1 MIRIIGDLRKEKFMN
16 YYKEIK
22 NLIEEKEVNDKVRYL
37 ESNKETIKI
46 YYEIGRLLIKAQGGE
61 EKAKYG
67 DGLIKKW
74 SEKLTKEY
82 GNGYSEKN
90 LKRMRKFYIY
100 FKNEKRSTL
109 LTQLSWSHWNYI
121 LSFKNENERN
131 YYINRCIQNNLSVR
145 GLINEIKT
153 KSFDRLSYADKKH
166 IKLITD
172 KETSLDIK
180 DMIHDPILIN
190 IDSKEKMSEKILKK
204 YILKEL
210 EHFFLELGTGFTFV
224 GSEYKLSYDNKN
236 YYVDLLLFNYK
247 LNRFIVC
254 ELKLDSVN
262 ARDIGQTLNYIKII
276 DKTLKEKNH
285 KNTIGIIVSKRNDKF
300 ILEYVSDLS
309 LMFTTYKLENNLKKA
324 TA

>member
-1 MIRIIGDLRKEKFMN
+1 MN

-37 ESNKETIKI
+37 ESNKETIKT

-82 GNGYSEKN
+82 ENNYSYRN
-90 LKRMRKFYIY
+90 LNYMRKFYTY
-100 FKNEKRSTL
+100 FKKVNTL
-109 LTQLSWSHWNYI
+109 CSQFNLSWSHYRY
-121 LSFKNENERN
+121 LLKFDNENERN

-153 KSFDRLSYADKKH
+153 KSFDRLSY
-166 IKLITD
+166 
-172 KETSLDIK
+172 
-180 DMIHDPILIN
+180 
-190 IDSKEKMSEKILKK
+190 
-204 YILKEL
+204 
-210 EHFFLELGTGFTFV
+210 
-224 GSEYKLSYDNKN
+224 DNKN

-254 ELKLDSVN
+254 ELKLNSVN

-276 DKTLKEKNH
+276 DKTLKKR
-285 KNTIGIIVSKRNDKF
+285 IIKIR
-300 ILEYVSDLS
+300 
-309 LMFTTYKLENNLKKA
+309 
-324 TA
+324 

>member
-1 MIRIIGDLRKEKFMN
+1 MN

-37 ESNKETIKI
+37 ESNKETIKT
-46 YYEIGRLLIKAQGGE
+46 YYEIGRFLIKAQGGE

-67 DGLIKKW
+67 NGLIKKW

-82 GNGYSEKN
+82 GNGYKIAN
-90 LKRMRKFYIY
+90 LKNMRKFYIMFRKSY
-100 FKNEKRSTL
+100 TACSQYN
-109 LTQLSWSHWNYI
+109 LSWSHYKY
-121 LSFKNENERN
+121 LLKFDNENERN

-153 KSFDRLSYADKKH
+153 KSFDRLSYADKKN

-190 IDSKEKMSEKILKK
+190 INSKEKTSEKVLKK

-254 ELKLDSVN
+254 ELKLNSVN

-309 LMFTTYKLENNLKKA
+309 LMLTTYKLENNLKKA

>member
-1 MIRIIGDLRKEKFMN
+1 MN

-37 ESNKETIKI
+37 ESNKETIKT

-82 GNGYSEKN
+82 GNGYKIAN
-90 LKRMRKFYIY
+90 LKNMRKFYIMFRKSY
-100 FKNEKRSTL
+100 TACSQSN
-109 LTQLSWSHWNYI
+109 LSWSHYKY
-121 LSFKNENERN
+121 LLKFDNENERN

-153 KSFDRLSYADKKH
+153 KSFDRLSYADKKN

-190 IDSKEKMSEKILKK
+190 IDDNEKISEKVLKK

-236 YYVDLLLFNYK
+236 YYVDLLLFNTE
-247 LNRFIVC
+247 LNRYIVC
-254 ELKLDSVN
+254 ELKLGEIKP
-262 ARDIGQTLNYIKII
+262 RDVTQTKVYMMLTGKF
-276 DKTLKEKNH
+276 LKRRFHNE
-285 KNTIGIIVSKRNDKF
+285 TIGIIITRKNGKLA
-300 ILEYVSDLS
+300 LEYVSDPNI
-309 LMFTTYKLENNLKKA
+309 FVTTYRLSNKVLTNI
-324 TA
+324 

>member
-1 MIRIIGDLRKEKFMN
+1 MN

-37 ESNKETIKI
+37 ESNKETIKT

-82 GNGYSEKN
+82 GNGYKIAN
-90 LKRMRKFYIY
+90 LKNMRKFYIMFRKSY
-100 FKNEKRSTL
+100 TACSQSN
-109 LTQLSWSHWNYI
+109 LSWSHYKY
-121 LSFKNENERN
+121 LLKFDNENERN

-153 KSFDRLSYADKKH
+153 KSFDRLSYADTKN
-166 IKLITD
+166 IKLIID

-190 IDSKEKMSEKILKK
+190 IDDNEKISEKVLKK

-236 YYVDLLLFNYK
+236 YYVDLLLFNTE
-247 LNRFIVC
+247 LNRYIVC
-254 ELKLDSVN
+254 ELKLGEIKPGDV
-262 ARDIGQTLNYIKII
+262 AQTKVYMMLT
-276 DKTLKEKNH
+276 DKFLKRRFHNE
-285 KNTIGIIVSKRNDKF
+285 TIGIIITRKNGKLA
-300 ILEYVSDLS
+300 LEYVSDPNI
-309 LMFTTYKLENNLKKA
+309 FVTTYRLSSKVLTNI
-324 TA
+324 

>member
-1 MIRIIGDLRKEKFMN
+1 MN

-37 ESNKETIKI
+37 ESNKETIKT
-46 YYEIGRLLIKAQGGE
+46 YYEIGRLLIEAQDGE

-74 SEKLTKEY
+74 SSELSREY
-82 GNGYSEKN
+82 GKGYNLTN
-90 LKRMRKFYIY
+90 LKNMRQLYLIIK
-100 FKNEKRSTL
+100 KSRTSCDQLTL
-109 LTQLSWSHWNYI
+109 TWSHWRY
-121 LSFKNENERN
+121 LLPLKNENERN

-190 IDSKEKMSEKILKK
+190 IDDNEKISEKVLKK

-254 ELKLDSVN
+254 ELKLNSVN
-262 ARDIGQTLNYIKII
+262 SRDIGQTLNYIKII

-285 KNTIGIIVSKRNDKF
+285 KNTIGIIVSKRNNKF
-300 ILEYVSDLS
+300 FLEYVSDLS
-309 LMFTTYKLENNLKKA
+309 LMLTTYKLENNLKKA

>member
-1 MIRIIGDLRKEKFMN
+1 MN

-37 ESNKETIKI
+37 ESNKETIKT
-46 YYEIGRLLIKAQGGE
+46 YYEIGRLLIEAQDGE

-74 SEKLTKEY
+74 SSELSREY
-82 GNGYSEKN
+82 GKGYNLTN
-90 LKRMRKFYIY
+90 LKNMRQLYLIIK
-100 FKNEKRSTL
+100 KSRTSCDQLTL
-109 LTQLSWSHWNYI
+109 TWSHWRY
-121 LSFKNENERN
+121 LLPLKNENERN

-190 IDSKEKMSEKILKK
+190 IDDNEKISEKVLKK

-236 YYVDLLLFNYK
+236 YYVDLLLFNTE
-247 LNRFIVC
+247 LNRYIVC
-254 ELKLDSVN
+254 ELKLGEIKMGDV
-262 ARDIGQTLNYIKII
+262 AQTKVYMMLT
-276 DKTLKEKNH
+276 DKFLKRSFHNE
-285 KNTIGIIVSKRNDKF
+285 TIGIIITRKNGKLA
-300 ILEYVSDLS
+300 LEYVSDPNI
-309 LMFTTYKLENNLKKA
+309 FITTYRLSNNVL
-324 TA
+324 TNI

>member
-37 ESNKETIKI
+37 ESNKETIKT

-74 SEKLTKEY
+74 SSELSREY
-82 GNGYSEKN
+82 GKGYNLTN
-90 LKRMRKFYIY
+90 LKNMRQLYLIIK
-100 FKNEKRSTL
+100 KSRTPCDQLTL
-109 LTQLSWSHWNYI
+109 TWSHWRY
-121 LSFKNENERN
+121 LLPLKNENERN

-190 IDSKEKMSEKILKK
+190 IDDNEKISEKVLKK

-236 YYVDLLLFNYK
+236 YYVDLLLFNIE
-247 LNRFIVC
+247 LNRYIVC
-254 ELKLDSVN
+254 ELKLGEIKPG
-262 ARDIGQTLNYIKII
+262 DIAQTKVYMMLT
-276 DKTLKEKNH
+276 DKFLKRRFHNE
-285 KNTIGIIVSKRNDKF
+285 TIGIIITRKNGKLA
-300 ILEYVSDLS
+300 LEYVSDPNI
-309 LMFTTYKLENNLKKA
+309 FITTYRLSNKVLTNI
-324 TA
+324 

>member
-1 MIRIIGDLRKEKFMN
+1 MCLN
-16 YYKEIK
+16 YLSTFSIS
-22 NLIEEKEVNDKVRYL
+22 LHWRYL
-37 ESNKETIKI
+37 
-46 YYEIGRLLIKAQGGE
+46 LPL
-61 EKAKYG
+61 
-67 DGLIKKW
+67 
-74 SEKLTKEY
+74 
-82 GNGYSEKN
+82 
-90 LKRMRKFYIY
+90 
-100 FKNEKRSTL
+100 
-109 LTQLSWSHWNYI
+109 
-121 LSFKNENERN
+121 KNENERN

-153 KSFDRLSYADKKH
+153 KSFDRLSYADKKN

-180 DMIHDPILIN
+180 AMARDPILIN
-190 IDSKEKMSEKILKK
+190 IDSKEKMSEKVLKK

-210 EHFFLELGTGFTFV
+210 EHFFLELGTGFTFAL
-224 GSEYKLSYDNKN
+224 SEYKLSYDNKN

-254 ELKLDSVN
+254 ELKLNSVN

-285 KNTIGIIVSKRNDKF
+285 KNTIGIIVSKRNNKF

-309 LMFTTYKLENNLKKA
+309 LMLTTYKLENNLKKLWHKLMP
-324 TA
+324 

>member
-1 MIRIIGDLRKEKFMN
+1 MN

-37 ESNKETIKI
+37 ESNKETIKT

-82 GNGYSEKN
+82 GNNYSYRN
-90 LKRMRKFYIY
+90 LNYMRKFYTY
-100 FKNEKRSTL
+100 FKKVNTVCS
-109 LTQLSWSHWNYI
+109 QSNLSWSHYKY
-121 LSFKNENERN
+121 LLKFDNENERN

-153 KSFDRLSYADKKH
+153 KSFDRLSYADKKN

-190 IDSKEKMSEKILKK
+190 INSKEKMSEKVLKK

-210 EHFFLELGTGFTFV
+210 EHFFLELGTGFTFAL
-224 GSEYKLSYDNKN
+224 SEYKLSYDNKN

-254 ELKLDSVN
+254 ELKLNSVN

-309 LMFTTYKLENNLKKA
+309 LMLTTYKLENNFKKA

>member
-1 MIRIIGDLRKEKFMN
+1 MVRIIDDLRKESFMN

-37 ESNKETIKI
+37 ESNKETIKT

-67 DGLIKKW
+67 NGLIKKW

-82 GNGYSEKN
+82 GNGYKIAN
-90 LKRMRKFYIY
+90 LKNMRKFYIMFRKSY
-100 FKNEKRSTL
+100 TACSQSN
-109 LTQLSWSHWNYI
+109 LSWSHYKY
-121 LSFKNENERN
+121 LLKFDNENERN

-153 KSFDRLSYADKKH
+153 KSFDRLSYADKKN

-190 IDSKEKMSEKILKK
+190 IDDNEKISEKVLKK

-236 YYVDLLLFNYK
+236 YYVDLLLFNTE
-247 LNRFIVC
+247 LNRYIVC
-254 ELKLDSVN
+254 ELKLGEIKPGDV
-262 ARDIGQTLNYIKII
+262 AQTKVYMMLT
-276 DKTLKEKNH
+276 DKFLKRRFHNE
-285 KNTIGIIVSKRNDKF
+285 TIGIIITRKNGKLA
-300 ILEYVSDLS
+300 LEYVSDPNI
-309 LMFTTYKLENNLKKA
+309 FVTTYRLSNKVLTNI
-324 TA
+324 

>member
-1 MIRIIGDLRKEKFMN
+1 MN

-37 ESNKETIKI
+37 ESNKETIKT
-46 YYEIGRLLIKAQGGE
+46 YYEIGRLLIEAQDGE

-74 SEKLTKEY
+74 SSELSREY
-82 GNGYSEKN
+82 GKGYNLTN
-90 LKRMRKFYIY
+90 LKNMRQLYLIIK
-100 FKNEKRSTL
+100 KSRTSCDQLTL
-109 LTQLSWSHWNYI
+109 TWSHWRY
-121 LSFKNENERN
+121 LLPLKNENERN

-190 IDSKEKMSEKILKK
+190 IDDNEKISEK
-204 YILKEL
+204 
-210 EHFFLELGTGFTFV
+210 V
-224 GSEYKLSYDNKN
+224 
-236 YYVDLLLFNYK
+236 
-247 LNRFIVC
+247 
-254 ELKLDSVN
+254 
-262 ARDIGQTLNYIKII
+262 
-276 DKTLKEKNH
+276 
-285 KNTIGIIVSKRNDKF
+285 
-300 ILEYVSDLS
+300 
-309 LMFTTYKLENNLKKA
+309 
-324 TA
+324 

>member
-1 MIRIIGDLRKEKFMN
+1 MVRIIDDLRKESFMN

-37 ESNKETIKI
+37 ESNKETIKT

-82 GNGYSEKN
+82 GNGYKIAN
-90 LKRMRKFYIY
+90 LKNMRKFYIMFRKSY
-100 FKNEKRSTL
+100 TACSQSN
-109 LTQLSWSHWNYI
+109 LSWSHYKY
-121 LSFKNENERN
+121 LLKFDNENERN

-153 KSFDRLSYADKKH
+153 KSFDRLSYADKKN

-190 IDSKEKMSEKILKK
+190 IDDNEKISEKVLKK

-210 EHFFLELGTGFTFV
+210 DHFFLELGTGFTFV

-236 YYVDLLLFNYK
+236 YYVDLLLFNTE
-247 LNRFIVC
+247 LNRYIVC
-254 ELKLDSVN
+254 ELKLGEIRPGDV
-262 ARDIGQTLNYIKII
+262 AQTKVYMMLT
-276 DKTLKEKNH
+276 DKFLKRRFHNE
-285 KNTIGIIVSKRNDKF
+285 TIGIIITRKNGKLA
-300 ILEYVSDLS
+300 LEYVSDPNI
-309 LMFTTYKLENNLKKA
+309 FVTTYRLSSKVLTNI
-324 TA
+324 

>member
-1 MIRIIGDLRKEKFMN
+1 MN

-22 NLIEEKEVNDKVRYL
+22 NLIEENEVNDKVRYL
-37 ESNKETIKI
+37 ESNKETIKT
-46 YYEIGRLLIKAQGGE
+46 YYEIGRLLIEAQDGE

-74 SEKLTKEY
+74 SSELSREY
-82 GNGYSEKN
+82 GKGYNLTN
-90 LKRMRKFYIY
+90 LKNMRQLYLIIK
-100 FKNEKRSTL
+100 KSRTSCDQLTL
-109 LTQLSWSHWNYI
+109 TWSHWRY
-121 LSFKNENERN
+121 LLPLKNENERN

-190 IDSKEKMSEKILKK
+190 IDDNEKISEKVLKK

-236 YYVDLLLFNYK
+236 YYVDLLLFNTE
-247 LNRFIVC
+247 LNRYIVC
-254 ELKLDSVN
+254 ELKLGEIKP
-262 ARDIGQTLNYIKII
+262 RDVTQTKVYMMLT
-276 DKTLKEKNH
+276 DKFLKRRFHNE
-285 KNTIGIIVSKRNDKF
+285 TIGIIITRKNGKLA
-300 ILEYVSDLS
+300 LEYVSDPNI
-309 LMFTTYKLENNLKKA
+309 FVTTYRLSNKVLTNI
-324 TA
+324 

>member
-1 MIRIIGDLRKEKFMN
+1 MN

-37 ESNKETIKI
+37 ESNKETIKT
-46 YYEIGRLLIKAQGGE
+46 YYEIGRLLIEAQDGE

-74 SEKLTKEY
+74 SSELSREY
-82 GNGYSEKN
+82 GKGYNLTN
-90 LKRMRKFYIY
+90 LKNMRQLYLIIK
-100 FKNEKRSTL
+100 KSRTPCDQLTL
-109 LTQLSWSHWNYI
+109 TWSHWRY
-121 LSFKNENERN
+121 LLPLKNENERN

-172 KETSLDIK
+172 KETSFDIK

-190 IDSKEKMSEKILKK
+190 IDDNEKISEK

-236 YYVDLLLFNYK
+236 YYVDLLLFNTE
-247 LNRFIVC
+247 LNRYIVC
-254 ELKLDSVN
+254 ELKLGEIKPGDV
-262 ARDIGQTLNYIKII
+262 AQTKVYMMLT
-276 DKTLKEKNH
+276 DKFLKRRFHNE
-285 KNTIGIIVSKRNDKF
+285 TIGIIITRKNGKLA
-300 ILEYVSDLS
+300 LEYVSDPNI
-309 LMFTTYKLENNLKKA
+309 FVTTYRLSNKVLTNI
-324 TA
+324 

>member
-1 MIRIIGDLRKEKFMN
+1 MN

-37 ESNKETIKI
+37 ESNKETIKT

-82 GNGYSEKN
+82 GNGYKIAN
-90 LKRMRKFYIY
+90 LKNMRKFYIMFRKSY
-100 FKNEKRSTL
+100 TACSQSNL
-109 LTQLSWSHWNYI
+109 LWSHYKY
-121 LSFKNENERN
+121 LLKFDNENERN

-153 KSFDRLSYADKKH
+153 KSFDRLSYADKKN

-190 IDSKEKMSEKILKK
+190 IDNKEKMSEKILKK

-254 ELKLDSVN
+254 ELKLNSVN

-309 LMFTTYKLENNLKKA
+309 LMLTTYKLENNFKKA

>member
-1 MIRIIGDLRKEKFMN
+1 MN

-37 ESNKETIKI
+37 ESNKETIKT
-46 YYEIGRLLIKAQGGE
+46 YYEIGRLLIEAQDGE

-74 SEKLTKEY
+74 SSELSREY
-82 GNGYSEKN
+82 GKGYNLTN
-90 LKRMRKFYIY
+90 LKNMRQLYLIIK
-100 FKNEKRSTL
+100 KSRTSCDQLTL
-109 LTQLSWSHWNYI
+109 TWSHWRY
-121 LSFKNENERN
+121 LLPLKNENERN

-190 IDSKEKMSEKILKK
+190 IDDNEKISEKVLKK

-236 YYVDLLLFNYK
+236 YYVDLLLFNTE
-247 LNRFIVC
+247 LNRYIVC
-254 ELKLDSVN
+254 ELKLGEIKP
-262 ARDIGQTLNYIKII
+262 RDVTQTKVYMILT
-276 DKTLKEKNH
+276 DKFLKRRFHNE
-285 KNTIGIIVSKRNDKF
+285 TIGIIITRKNGKLA
-300 ILEYVSDLS
+300 LEYVSDPNI
-309 LMFTTYKLENNLKKA
+309 FVTTYRLSNKVLTNI
-324 TA
+324 

>member
-22 NLIEEKEVNDKVRYL
+22 NLIEEKEVNDKFRYL
-37 ESNKETIKI
+37 ESNKENIKT
-46 YYEIGRLLIKAQGGE
+46 YYEIGRILIEAQGGE

-74 SEKLTKEY
+74 SSELSREY
-82 GNGYSEKN
+82 GKGYNLTN
-90 LKRMRKFYIY
+90 LKNMRQLYLIIK
-100 FKNEKRSTL
+100 KSRTPCDQLN
-109 LTQLSWSHWNYI
+109 LTWSHWRY
-121 LSFKNENERN
+121 LLPLKNENERN

-153 KSFDRLSYADKKH
+153 KSFNRLSYADKKH

-190 IDSKEKMSEKILKK
+190 IDQKEKMSERVLKK

-236 YYVDLLLFNYK
+236 YYVDLLLFNIE
-247 LNRFIVC
+247 LNRYIVC
-254 ELKLDSVN
+254 ELKLGEIKPGDV
-262 ARDIGQTLNYIKII
+262 AQTKVYMMLT
-276 DKTLKEKNH
+276 DKFLKRRFHNE
-285 KNTIGIIVSKRNDKF
+285 TIGIIITRKNGKLA
-300 ILEYVSDLS
+300 LEYVSDPNI
-309 LMFTTYKLENNLKKA
+309 FITTYRLSNKVLTNI
-324 TA
+324 

>member
-1 MIRIIGDLRKEKFMN
+1 MN

-37 ESNKETIKI
+37 ESNKETIKT
-46 YYEIGRLLIKAQGGE
+46 YYEIGRLLIEAQDGE

-74 SEKLTKEY
+74 SSELSREY
-82 GNGYSEKN
+82 GKGYNLTN
-90 LKRMRKFYIY
+90 LKNMRQLYLIIK
-100 FKNEKRSTL
+100 KSRTPCDQLTL
-109 LTQLSWSHWNYI
+109 TWSHWRY
-121 LSFKNENERN
+121 LLPLKNENERN

-190 IDSKEKMSEKILKK
+190 IDDNEKISEKVLKK

-236 YYVDLLLFNYK
+236 YYVDLLLFNTE
-247 LNRFIVC
+247 LNRYIVC
-254 ELKLDSVN
+254 ELKLSEIKPKDVT
-262 ARDIGQTLNYIKII
+262 QTKVYMMLTGKF
-276 DKTLKEKNH
+276 LKRRFHNK
-285 KNTIGIIVSKRNDKF
+285 TIGIIITRKNGKLA
-300 ILEYVSDLS
+300 LEYVSDPNI
-309 LMFTTYKLENNLKKA
+309 FVTTYRLYNKVLTNI
-324 TA
+324 

>member
-1 MIRIIGDLRKEKFMN
+1 MN

-22 NLIEEKEVNDKVRYL
+22 NLIEEKEVNDKFRYL
-37 ESNKETIKI
+37 ESNKETIKT
-46 YYEIGRLLIKAQGGE
+46 YYEIGRLLIEAQGGE

-74 SEKLTKEY
+74 SSELSREY
-82 GNGYSEKN
+82 GKGYNLTN
-90 LKRMRKFYIY
+90 LKNMRQLYLIIK
-100 FKNEKRSTL
+100 KSRTSCDQLTL
-109 LTQLSWSHWNYI
+109 TWSHWRY
-121 LSFKNENERN
+121 LLPLKNENERN

-166 IKLITD
+166 IKLIID

-190 IDSKEKMSEKILKK
+190 IDDNEKISEKVLKK

-254 ELKLDSVN
+254 ELKLNSVN

-309 LMFTTYKLENNLKKA
+309 LMLTTYKLENN
-324 TA
+324 

>member
-1 MIRIIGDLRKEKFMN
+1 MN

-37 ESNKETIKI
+37 ESNKETIKT
-46 YYEIGRLLIKAQGGE
+46 YYEIGRLLIEAQDGE

-74 SEKLTKEY
+74 SSELSREY
-82 GNGYSEKN
+82 GKGYNLTN
-90 LKRMRKFYIY
+90 LKNMRQLYLIIK
-100 FKNEKRSTL
+100 KSRTSCDQLTL
-109 LTQLSWSHWNYI
+109 TWSHWRY
-121 LSFKNENERN
+121 LLPLKNENERN

-172 KETSLDIK
+172 KKTSLDIK

-236 YYVDLLLFNYK
+236 YYVDLLLFNTE
-247 LNRFIVC
+247 LNRYIVC
-254 ELKLDSVN
+254 ELKLGEIKPKDVT
-262 ARDIGQTLNYIKII
+262 QTKVYMMLT
-276 DKTLKEKNH
+276 DKFLKRRFHNE
-285 KNTIGIIVSKRNDKF
+285 TIGIIITRKNGKLA
-300 ILEYVSDLS
+300 LEYVSDPNI
-309 LMFTTYKLENNLKKA
+309 FVTTYRLSNKVLTNI
-324 TA
+324 

>member
-1 MIRIIGDLRKEKFMN
+1 MN

-37 ESNKETIKI
+37 ESNKETIKT
-46 YYEIGRLLIKAQGGE
+46 YYEIGRLLIEAQDGE

-74 SEKLTKEY
+74 SSELSREY
-82 GNGYSEKN
+82 GKGYNLTN
-90 LKRMRKFYIY
+90 LKNMRQLYLIIK
-100 FKNEKRSTL
+100 KSRTSCDQLTL
-109 LTQLSWSHWNYI
+109 TWSHWRY
-121 LSFKNENERN
+121 LLPLKNENERN

-190 IDSKEKMSEKILKK
+190 IDDNEKISEKVLKK

-210 EHFFLELGTGFTFV
+210 EHFFLELGTGFSFV

-254 ELKLDSVN
+254 ELKLNSVN

-309 LMFTTYKLENNLKKA
+309 LMLTTYKLENNLKKA
-324 TA
+324 AT

>member
-1 MIRIIGDLRKEKFMN
+1 MN

-37 ESNKETIKI
+37 ESNKETIKT

-67 DGLIKKW
+67 NGLIKKW

-82 GNGYSEKN
+82 GNGYKIAN
-90 LKRMRKFYIY
+90 LKNMRKFYIMFRKSY
-100 FKNEKRSTL
+100 TACSQSNL
-109 LTQLSWSHWNYI
+109 LWSHYKY
-121 LSFKNENERN
+121 LLKFDNENERN

-145 GLINEIKT
+145 GLMNEIKT

-190 IDSKEKMSEKILKK
+190 INSKEKMSEKVLKK

-236 YYVDLLLFNYK
+236 YYVDLLLFNTE
-247 LNRFIVC
+247 LNRYIVC
-254 ELKLDSVN
+254 ELKLGEIKPGDV
-262 ARDIGQTLNYIKII
+262 AQTKVYMMLT
-276 DKTLKEKNH
+276 DKFLKRRFHNE
-285 KNTIGIIVSKRNDKF
+285 TIGIIITRKNGKLA
-300 ILEYVSDLS
+300 LEYVSDPNI
-309 LMFTTYKLENNLKKA
+309 FVTTYRLSNKVLTNI
-324 TA
+324 